1 MRCLLRHRRILI
13 TGFNIAVTT
22 FALVLAYM
30 LRFDFRLPDA
40 EVPSLK
46 EAIWILLV
54 AKIPVFRLAKIDR
67 GWLRFVSFADLYYLV
82 LANVIG
88 TALFTAMSLVI
99 IGPRFPRSVY
109 CIDFVLCF
117 LLTSG
122 GRCSVRLY
130 RDLRSSGL
138 YRSGGRAILIY
149 GAGVAGMALLRDLRS
164 TRALGYR
171 VIGFLDD
178 DRAKLNFSFMG
189 VRVLGS
195 GRDAAKLVAFYQRRR
210 IRIEEI
216 IISMPSAS
224 GRQMREAL
232 ANCRNSGAACK
243 TIPSVG
249 ELLSGKVLSSQIRDV
264 SVVDLLGRE
273 PVRLEEGLIQS
284 SIAGRAI
291 LITGAAGSIGSE
303 LCRQVAR
310 FCPLRLVLFEQAES
324 ELFRIDRELAQ
335 SFSALEIVPEI
346 GDVREYARVDEV
358 IRKHAIDSVFHAA
371 AYKHVPMMEN
381 NVIEAVANNVI
392 GTYNVARAADRNG
405 VANLLMISSDKAVN
419 PTNVMGAT
427 KRVAELIVSSMHS
440 LGDTGHTKSVSV
452 RFGNVLGSNG
462 SVVPL
467 FTEQIAAGGPVTVTH
482 SDMRRYFMTI
492 PEAVQLVLQA
502 STMGKGSEIFVLD
515 MGEPVR
521 IVDLARNMIRLA
533 GREPDV
539 DIEIRYVG
547 LRPGEKLYEELI
559 TKGENVQP
567 THHEK
572 IKIFAGARMTR
583 AATEDWVRQLERL
596 IARRDESG
604 IVEHLVDLVPE
615 YTPSGKWQLSR
626 RTQQLDQEKAAAV

>member
-1 MRCLLRHRRILI
+1 MRYLIRHRRILI
-13 TGFNIAVTT
+13 TTFNVVVTT
-22 FALVLAYM
+22 FALVVAYT
-30 LRFDFRLPDA
+30 LRFDFSIPA
-40 EVPSLK
+40 SEVPLLK
-46 EAIWILLV
+46 KAIWILLLV
-54 AKIPVFRLAKIDR
+54 KIPVFRWANIDR
-67 GWLRFVSFADLYYLV
+67 GWLSFVSFADLYYLG

-88 TALFTAMSLVI
+88 SALFTVLSLVF
-99 IGPRFPRSVY
+99 IGPGFPRSVY

-122 GRCSVRLY
+122 ARCSVRLY
-130 RDLRSSGL
+130 RDLRSSGQSG
-138 YRSGGRAILIY
+138 SGGRGILIY
-149 GAGVAGMALLRDLRS
+149 GAGSAGVALLRDVRS
-164 TRALGYR
+164 NRALGYR
-171 VIGFLDD
+171 VMGFLDD
-178 DRAKLNFSFMG
+178 DPAKLNASLMG

-195 GRDAAKLVAFYQRRR
+195 GRDAAKLVAYHQRRR
-210 IRIEEI
+210 VKIEEI
-216 IISMPSAS
+216 IICMPSAS

-232 ANCRNSGAACK
+232 ANCRNSGAICK
-243 TIPSVG
+243 TLPGVG

-264 SVVDLLGRE
+264 SVLDLLGRE
-273 PVRLEEGLIQS
+273 AVRLDEGLIQS

-291 LITGAAGSIGSE
+291 LVTGAAGSIGSE

-310 FCPLRLVLFEQAES
+310 FSPLRLVLLEQAES
-324 ELFRIDRELAQ
+324 DLFRIDRELTQ
-335 SFSALEIVPEI
+335 KFGSLEIVPEI
-346 GDVREYARVDEV
+346 GDIRDYARVEEV
-358 IRKHAIDSVFHAA
+358 IRKHAIDSIFHAA

-381 NVIEAVANNVI
+381 NVIEAVANNAI
-392 GTYNVARAADRNG
+392 GTYNIARVADLHG
-405 VANLLMISSDKAVN
+405 VSNLLMISSDKAVN

-427 KRVAELIVSSMHS
+427 KRVAELIVTAMPPR
-440 LGDTGHTKSVSV
+440 GDAGHTKSVSV

-482 SDMRRYFMTI
+482 SEMRRYFMTI

-502 STMGKGSEIFVLD
+502 STMGKGSDIFVLD

-521 IVDLARNMIRLA
+521 IVDLARNMIRLS

-559 TKGENVQP
+559 TKGENIQP

-583 AATEDWVRQLERL
+583 AAIEEWIRQLEKL

-604 IVEHLVDLVPE
+604 IVQHLVDLVPE
-615 YTPSGKWQLSR
+615 YTPTGKWKLIPQG
-626 RTQQLDQEKAAAV
+626 QEKAAAV